1 MQEYLK
7 DSRIRNAVV
16 IYKIM
21 SNAEVQAW
29 LNELA
34 EFIFKHFGN
43 DSHSNMEWETAKGDF
58 L

>member
-43 DSHSNMEWETAKGDF
+43 DSHSMEWETAKGDC